1 MINMIIATTPLQ
13 AKLAMYIQKEY
24 PQETFITLYVT
35 PVMNERHQFYSKDFT
50 AVYCLQKK
58 EEISFILEKYAG
70 NYHKIF
76 FASFDHPLIL
86 DLIASST
93 YHHLM
98 SFDDGY
104 ANIYPHGMYA
114 LPLIESQVG
123 QLGLSRDD
131 LIQKTEKHYTLYD
144 SPYHVVDREKLVY
157 LKDFFKVEVAPVL
170 NGKTVKVLL
179 GQNFSETDDSISIR
193 FISTYAQA
201 IGIDYYIP
209 HPKERFYIEGVRYLN
224 SPYIFEDLIVE
235 LWKEY
240 EFIEVYHFTSSV
252 CLHLKDMSHVHVKGI
267 SIPYYEQRQNEL
279 RKLGCEFVHVPLGW

>member
-1 MINMIIATTPLQ
+1 MNNLIIATTPLQ
-13 AKLAMYIQKEY
+13 AKIAMYIQKEY
-24 PQETFITLYVT
+24 SQENFITLYVT
-35 PVMNERHQFYSKDFT
+35 PVMNERHQFYSRNFT
-50 AVYCLQKK
+50 EVFCLQKK
-58 EEISFILEKYAG
+58 EEISAIINKYSG
-70 NYHKIF
+70 DYHKIF

-86 DLIASST
+86 DLVASST
-93 YHHLM
+93 YKHLM

-104 ANIYPHGMYA
+104 ANIYPYGMYA
-114 LPLIESQVG
+114 LPLIESQIG
-123 QLGLSRDD
+123 RLGVSRDD
-131 LIQKTEKHYTLYD
+131 LIQKTEKHYTLYN
-144 SPYHVVDREKLVY
+144 SSYHVVDSQKLVY
-157 LKDFFKVEVAPVL
+157 LKDFFKVEATPVS

-209 HPKERFYIEGVRYLN
+209 HPKEQFQIEGVQYLN
-224 SPYIFEDLIVE
+224 SPYIFEDLMIE

-252 CLHLKDMSHVHVKGI
+252 CLHLKEMSHIRVKGI